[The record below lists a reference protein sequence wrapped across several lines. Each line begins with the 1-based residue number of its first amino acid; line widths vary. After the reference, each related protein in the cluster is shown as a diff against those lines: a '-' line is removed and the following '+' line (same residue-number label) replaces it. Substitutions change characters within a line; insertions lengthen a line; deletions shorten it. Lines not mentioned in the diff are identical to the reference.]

1 MRGLFLLAA
10 ILAATPSLASTSS
23 GWIDTD
29 AAEKMAKQ
37 MREERMRL
45 IDLDCRPDTSK
56 ADERSAFLM
65 TWEPNTDNRQWSWRE
80 AAAAV
85 VQDYKRDFAGK
96 GFRLVVERSFVM
108 PSGKKR
114 ACALWQKS
122 SGKDPVG
129 PGNPPP
135 NR

>member
-1 MRGLFLLAA
+1 MRGLFFLATMLAA
-10 ILAATPSLASTSS
+10 GPSLASTSS
-23 GWIDTD
+23 GWIDTE

-37 MREERMRL
+37 MRENRMRL
-45 IDLDCRPDTSK
+45 IDLDCRPDETKS
-56 ADERSAFLM
+56 DERTTFLM
-65 TWEPNTDNRQWSWRE
+65 TWEPNIDNRQWSWRE

-85 VQDYKRDFAGK
+85 VQDYKREFAGK
-96 GFRLVVERSFVM
+96 GFRLVVEHSFVM

-114 ACALWQKS
+114 ACALWQRS
-122 SGKDPVG
+122 SDPEPVG